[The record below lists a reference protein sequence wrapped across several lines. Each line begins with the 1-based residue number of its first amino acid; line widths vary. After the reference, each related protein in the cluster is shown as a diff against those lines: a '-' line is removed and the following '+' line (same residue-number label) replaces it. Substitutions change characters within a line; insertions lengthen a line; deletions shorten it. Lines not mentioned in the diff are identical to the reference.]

1 MGGKLRDIL
10 GALAVKNAAA
20 RALPYRLKDGGGLF
34 LLVAPSGVKSW
45 QYRYKLDGKGQTAT
59 LGKHPRMS
67 LAEARV
73 AATKAR
79 EMAATGEH
87 LTTAKRI
94 ARAQRAADRTATFE
108 KLASDW
114 IAIEARRAK
123 WTADYRREVT
133 ASLRNHLSGLNA
145 LPVAAITA
153 KLAAPAL
160 RKVERSAPDMATK
173 VLQRLRAILDHAVD
187 EGLIHGNP
195 LPASRRRKRGARAH
209 YPAIIDRDGVGSI
222 LRASDK
228 AEASRGVKRAHLMLA
243 FLAQRISE
251 TVGATWSEF
260 DLSSGTWAIPRNR
273 MKRKGSERGDHLVP
287 IPPQLLVQVREW
299 SRADGEKAEFVCP
312 APGGDRPIT
321 REAVEKFY
329 RRTLKLTGKHSPH
342 SWRSVI
348 KTWAENAEKST
359 DAVEA
364 QLDHVIGGKVAA
376 SYDRADR
383 LAVRREL
390 IAWYERELIAARDG
404 ATVLALRRGKTV

>member
-1 MGGKLRDIL
+1 M
-10 GALAVKNAAA
+10 AA
-20 RALPYRLKDGGGLF
+20 GLF

-73 AATKAR
+73 AAIKAR
-79 EMAATGEH
+79 DMAANGEH
-87 LTTAKRI
+87 LTTAKRL
-94 ARAQRAADRTATFE
+94 ARAQRATDRSATFE

-123 WTADYRREVT
+123 WTADYRQEVT
-133 ASLRNHLSGLNA
+133 ASIRNHLSGLNA
-145 LPVAAITA
+145 LPVAAISATIV
-153 KLAAPAL
+153 APAL
-160 RKVERSAPDMATK
+160 RKVERSAPDMGTK
-173 VLQRLRAILDHAVD
+173 VLQRLRAILDHAV
-187 EGLIHGNP
+187 EERLIHGNP
-195 LPASRRRKRGARAH
+195 LPASRRRKRNTRSH
-209 YPAIIDRDGVGSI
+209 YPAVVDRDGVGAI
-222 LRASDK
+222 LSVSDK
-228 AEASRGVKRAHLMLA
+228 AEVSRGVRRAHLMLA
-243 FLAQRISE
+243 VLTQRISE

-273 MKRKGSERGDHLVP
+273 MKRKEPERGAHLVP
-287 IPPQLLVQVREW
+287 IPPQLLAQMREW
-299 SRADGEKAEFVCP
+299 RRADGENAEFVCP
-312 APGGDRPIT
+312 APGGERPIT

-348 KTWAENAEKST
+348 KTWVENAEKST

-364 QLDHVIGGKVAA
+364 QLDHIIGGKIAA
-376 SYDRADR
+376 SYDRANR

-390 IAWYERELIAARDG
+390 IAWYEGELIAARDG
-404 ATVLALRRGKTV
+404 AT